1 MVYLPKG
8 VHLKKLR
15 GLVGDTHLKILC
27 QLNLNPTVFCS
38 NKCLEGILVT
48 RSRMQY
54 LCNKNRLGIDK
65 LELRTCVSEWC

>member
-15 GLVGDTHLKILC
+15 GLVGDTHLKIHC

-54 LCNKNRLGIDK
+54 LRNKNRLGIDK